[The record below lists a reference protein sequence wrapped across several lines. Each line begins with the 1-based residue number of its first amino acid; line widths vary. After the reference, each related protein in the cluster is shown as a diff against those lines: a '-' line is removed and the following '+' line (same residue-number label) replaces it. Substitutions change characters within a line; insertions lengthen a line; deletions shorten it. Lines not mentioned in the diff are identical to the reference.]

1 MKYETLCNII
11 YNFKLLNIS
20 GNGFKWRC
28 VYLPI
33 NSLWPSDTIWRHR
46 SGSTFV
52 QAMTCCLTAPR
63 HYLNQCWLPIEDVQ
77 RHSSENNFT
86 WSAHKLNPWHVFGNY
101 TLPVTTTSP
110 RDQWVNIW
118 NKNVRFAVL
127 PVVLWV
133 IYNVSWTMKIW
144 GPPPT

>member
-1 MKYETLCNII
+1 MKLYVILYITLSCWTSLEIGSNEA
-11 YNFKLLNIS
+11 
-20 GNGFKWRC
+20 
-28 VYLPI
+28 VYICPLTHCGLVTPYGDI
-33 NSLWPSDTIWRHR
+33 DLGQHSSRQWLVAWQH
-46 SGSTFV
+46 
-52 QAMTCCLTAPR
+52 QAITWTNVDFP
-63 HYLNQCWLPIEDVQ
+63 EGVQ

-86 WSAHKLNPWHVFGNY
+86 WSAHKLNLWHVFGNY